1 MVRVGGLLRCFS
13 HRFGAEVAC
22 KTSQDLTE
30 FLDAQLGPLEMAI
43 DNFRGSQV
51 RLKSCDFAS
60 KGAILG
66 CFWILSGPAG
76 GDSSGAHAPRP

>member
-1 MVRVGGLLRCFS
+1 MLFAPCRSG
-13 HRFGAEVAC
+13 E
-22 KTSQDLTE
+22 TSQDLTE

-60 KGAILG
+60 KGAVFG
-66 CFWILSGPAG
+66 CFWDTFGPC
-76 GDSSGAHAPRP
+76 RR